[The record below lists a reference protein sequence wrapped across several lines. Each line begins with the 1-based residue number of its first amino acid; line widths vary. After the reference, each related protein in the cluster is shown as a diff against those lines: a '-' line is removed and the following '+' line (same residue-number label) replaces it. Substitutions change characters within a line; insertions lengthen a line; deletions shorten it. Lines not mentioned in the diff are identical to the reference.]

1 MPVGSCIENCEDG
14 TEFLSVAR
22 VLLQQAWEVALKLL
36 GGQDLRGSGFEN
48 EETDPDYSE
57 EV

>member
-1 MPVGSCIENCEDG
+1 MTVCNCSGDREDG
-14 TEFLSVAR
+14 TEFFSVTR
-22 VLLQQAWEVALKLL
+22 VLLEQAWEVALKLL